1 MIDDDRSEESKA
13 EAKQRRS
20 EAAFE
25 RKRDERGHLMC
36 EVQARRVEKK
46 EKMNRLR
53 REI

>member
-13 EAKQRRS
+13 EMKQCRS

-25 RKRDERGHLMC
+25 RERGGRGCLMRK
-36 EVQARRVEKK
+36 VWARRVEKK

-53 REI
+53 REM